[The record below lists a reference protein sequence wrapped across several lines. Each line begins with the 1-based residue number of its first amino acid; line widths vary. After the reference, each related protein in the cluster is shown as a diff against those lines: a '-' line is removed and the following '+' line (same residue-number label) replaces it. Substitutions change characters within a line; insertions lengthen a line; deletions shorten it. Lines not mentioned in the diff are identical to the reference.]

1 MANKQQRFTTFMA
14 QARQGSETLFDRP
27 NFVSPHTARRTAQ
40 PAMFD
45 VLQAKHEDVD
55 VIMCNLMEHFRSVVL
70 LFAAGDGLSFAR
82 MLQAIAADTPRYHGR
97 TPFVI
102 PILGITPHLEH
113 HVAHAGW
120 RNYRPYINMH
130 GNLLNS
136 WQMKQT
142 DILVSQWNATR
153 FELCK
158 LLRGHAEFLIDLSQ
172 TPGAVDFSRPEEMQ
186 EAASQNIDFRWAF
199 SFVYDFGFLWLDLM
213 QSRRAKKLKKI
224 TLLMREFLP
233 FGRTMEANKTNYG
246 FMTVMFVYFNQLLH
260 PLILDLYQQV
270 QTLPTAAR
278 SSTPGTEVGLDW
290 FAEQLNDFLKQDVTD
305 HISRELVNKRIK
317 DHDFLSR
324 ADDALM
330 DYVHQGREHA
340 IAKMKR
346 MDADVAAIKAHLK
359 NCIGSTWLQATR
371 SNSVSKFGLDSRAV
385 KRPWETIAKSMTTGS
400 QGGDEH
406 IYDYVAKH
414 VHTYAPWHSWKP

>member
-1 MANKQQRFTTFMA
+1 
-14 QARQGSETLFDRP
+14 
-27 NFVSPHTARRTAQ
+27 
-40 PAMFD
+40 
-45 VLQAKHEDVD
+45 
-55 VIMCNLMEHFRSVVL
+55 
-70 LFAAGDGLSFAR
+70 
-82 MLQAIAADTPRYHGR
+82 
-97 TPFVI
+97 
-102 PILGITPHLEH
+102 
-113 HVAHAGW
+113 
-120 RNYRPYINMH
+120 MH

-153 FELCK
+153 FEMCK
-158 LLRGHAEFLIDLSQ
+158 LLRAHAEFLIDLSR

-233 FGRTMEANKTNYG
+233 CGRTMEANKTNYG

-260 PLILDLYQQV
+260 PLILDLYQQG

-305 HISRELVNKRIK
+305 HISRELVNKRIPI
-317 DHDFLSR
+317 SCR
-324 ADDALM
+324 
-330 DYVHQGREHA
+330 VR
-340 IAKMKR
+340 IPISCR
-346 MDADVAAIKAHLK
+346 VR
-359 NCIGSTWLQATR
+359 TTR
-371 SNSVSKFGLDSRAV
+371 SWTTCIKDA
-385 KRPWETIAKSMTTGS
+385 SMLL
-400 QGGDEH
+400 
-406 IYDYVAKH
+406 
-414 VHTYAPWHSWKP
+414 PR